1 MSDKDMLLKYIDW
14 AFGLAEKYFDATA
27 SKNVVWPAEVS
38 FDQRAWIL
46 SASAELKGLKHD
58 DLAKQDVTLGKHV
71 ASGVHMICREV
82 VDQYMSG

>member
-14 AFGLAEKYFDATA
+14 AFGLAEKYFDNTA
-27 SKNVVWPAEVS
+27 SKNVVWPEDVS
-38 FDQRAWIL
+38 LAQRAWIL
-46 SASAELKGLKHD
+46 SASAELKGKDHD
-58 DLAKQDVTLGKHV
+58 DIAKHEVTLGKHV